1 MHDHHHHEHASGTR
15 DRGRRALVWALA
27 LNGGFLVIEGGIGLM
42 TNSLALLS
50 DAAHM
55 LSDVATLVMALVA
68 TKLAQREP
76 LPHQTFG
83 LLRAEVMGAFL
94 NGIALLAACTWILV
108 EALERVAEPP
118 QVPGLPMFVVGAIGL
133 AINLGSAW
141 GLWRSDHHNLNIRG
155 ALVHMLA
162 DALGSIGAMLAA
174 ILVMRGMWLADP
186 VISVIIAVLVLF
198 GAWGVLRDSGRVLL
212 QLPPPTANVPAM
224 RTALN
229 DLDGV
234 CGLHDLHVWTLDG
247 NAPIVTAHL
256 IADQPNVQAA
266 ARTLLREKFQVRH
279 ATLQVESE
287 HCGAAPFT
295 PIDADEH
302 GHRQG

>member
-1 MHDHHHHEHASGTR
+1 M
-15 DRGRRALVWALA
+15 
-27 LNGGFLVIEGGIGLM
+27 I
-42 TNSLALLS
+42 
-50 DAAHM
+50 
-55 LSDVATLVMALVA
+55 
-68 TKLAQREP
+68 
-76 LPHQTFG
+76 
-83 LLRAEVMGAFL
+83 
-94 NGIALLAACTWILV
+94 
-108 EALERVAEPP
+108 
-118 QVPGLPMFVVGAIGL
+118 
-133 AINLGSAW
+133 
-141 GLWRSDHHNLNIRG
+141 
-155 ALVHMLA
+155 
-162 DALGSIGAMLAA
+162 AA

-186 VISVIIAVLVLF
+186 VTSVLIAVLVLF
-198 GAWGVLRDSGRVLL
+198 GAWSVLRDSGRVLL
-212 QLPPPTANVPAM
+212 QLPPPTANVQAM

-234 CGLHDLHVWTLDG
+234 CCLHDLHVWTLDG

-279 ATLQVESE
+279 ATLQVETE

>member
-27 LNGGFLVIEGGIGLM
+27 LNGGFLVIEGGVGLM

-141 GLWRSDHHNLNIRG
+141 GLWRSGHHNLNIRWHVACGPGYQRNHRCFG
-155 ALVHMLA
+155 ALRS
-162 DALGSIGAMLAA
+162 LGRAPRQRTRPAA
-174 ILVMRGMWLADP
+174 TSA
-186 VISVIIAVLVLF
+186 
-198 GAWGVLRDSGRVLL
+198 
-212 QLPPPTANVPAM
+212 T
-224 RTALN
+224 N
-229 DLDGV
+229 DQRPG
-234 CGLHDLHVWTLDG
+234 H
-247 NAPIVTAHL
+247 AHSL
-256 IADQPNVQAA
+256 
-266 ARTLLREKFQVRH
+266 E
-279 ATLQVESE
+279 
-287 HCGAAPFT
+287 
-295 PIDADEH
+295 
-302 GHRQG
+302 